1 MENKKMKRPNII
13 FMVIDTLRARNL
25 GCYGYS
31 RNTSPNIDAI
41 AQKGIIFEKNFST
54 NNTTD
59 NSHLSILSGRHILKG
74 LTLGE
79 HALDGLF
86 YTPEEL
92 SSFFDSGGTFLQEIL
107 QKNGYKT
114 YCLKILHGWQKR
126 GFDHYFKELMNGK
139 KDKPPLLRN
148 FLRGYKRIFKP
159 LQKLYYLYHKKN
171 IYLNVIRIKKKLKGI
186 TDTRPTDEAIKIIKN
201 NKGKE
206 NFFMWIDYKEAH
218 KPYNPGKFMGT
229 FKDHSNMME
238 WITARYDEG
247 ILYDDYLI
255 SKVIETLKEEN
266 LFDNTILF
274 IMSDHGESL
283 GEHGINFCHHSSYDV
298 SFHTPL
304 IIHGKNLPKKR
315 INTLTQLED
324 LPPTVLDLIGI
335 KYEESLFD
343 GKSLMP
349 LIEGKIQKIRDSV
362 FMEEYL
368 FERKRTI
375 RTEKFKY
382 IEATSKKDAVCIACN
397 KIHGGVT
404 ELYDL
409 EKDPGENT
417 NLVEKDLKTANKMK
431 TKLHEEIK
439 KQKTRTEK
447 RKLKNLLSNL

>member
-1 MENKKMKRPNII
+1 MENKKLKRPNII

-41 AQKGIIFEKNFST
+41 AKNGVIFEKNFST

-107 QKNGYKT
+107 QKNDYKT

-126 GFDHYFKELMNGK
+126 GFDHYFKETIGGG

-148 FLRGYKRIFKP
+148 FLRGHKRIFKP
-159 LQKLYYLYHKKN
+159 LQKVYYLYHKKN
-171 IYLNVIRIKKKLKGI
+171 IYLNVIRTKKKLKGI
-186 TDTRPTDEAIKIIKN
+186 TDTRPTDEAIKIIKK

-218 KPYNPGKFMGT
+218 KPYNPGKFMNT
-229 FKDHSNMME
+229 FKGHSGIRG
-238 WITARYDEG
+238 WLTARYDEG

-255 SKVIETLKEEN
+255 SKVIKTLKEED

-298 SFHTPL
+298 SFNTPL
-304 IIHGKNLPKKR
+304 IIHGGKLAHKR

-324 LPPTVLDLIGI
+324 ITPTVLDLIGI
-335 KYEESLFD
+335 KYEEDLFD
-343 GKSLMP
+343 GKSLLP
-349 LIEGKIQKIRDSV
+349 LIKNKKQKLRDSI
-362 FMEEYL
+362 FLEEYL
-368 FERKRTI
+368 FERKRAI

-382 IEATSKKDAVCIACN
+382 IEATCKKDAICIACN
-397 KIHGGVT
+397 KVHGGLT

-409 EKDPGENT
+409 QKDPEENI
-417 NLVEKDLKTANKMK
+417 NLAQKDKKTAAEMK
-431 TKLHEEIK
+431 IKLHDEIK
-439 KQKTRTEK
+439 KQKTLTEK
-447 RKLKNLLSNL
+447 RRLKKVLSEI